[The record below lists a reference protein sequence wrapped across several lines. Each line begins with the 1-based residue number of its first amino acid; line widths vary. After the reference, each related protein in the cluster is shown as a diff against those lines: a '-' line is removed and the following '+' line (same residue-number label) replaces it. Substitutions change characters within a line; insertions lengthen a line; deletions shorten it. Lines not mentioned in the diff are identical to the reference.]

1 MVELG
6 LIGYPLGHSYS
17 PAYFEAKFRAAGVSG
32 KYSLFPIKSIDRL
45 PELLQHHP
53 GLAGLNVTVPYKQQV
68 KKYLD
73 NIDPSAEEIGAVN
86 TIKITGQPGGE
97 KTLTGFNT
105 DWIGFSKSLQPLLE
119 NKKIGTALVL
129 GTGGAAHAVAYA
141 LRRLGIS
148 PTFVSRR
155 PSESEL
161 TPAIG
166 YDDVTAQIIA
176 DNLLIVNTTPLGM
189 SPNIDTCPPVPY
201 QFVTPRHIFYDLIYN
216 PEETEFLKKGAAAGA
231 VTKNG
236 LDMLHLQADAA
247 WEIWTSVKD

>member
-17 PAYFEAKFRAAGVSG
+17 PAYFAAKFRAACVSG
-32 KYSLFPIKSIDRL
+32 EYSLFPIRSIDEL

-53 GLAGLNVTVPYKQQV
+53 ELAGLNVTVPYKQQV

-73 NIDPSAEEIGAVN
+73 NIDPAAAEIGAVN
-86 TIKITGQPGGE
+86 TIKITVQPGGE
-97 KTLTGFNT
+97 MTLTGFNT

-119 NKKIGTALVL
+119 EKKIGTALVL

-141 LRRLGIS
+141 LRQLGIS
-148 PTFVSRR
+148 PTFVSRS
-155 PSESEL
+155 PAESKL

-176 DNLLIVNTTPLGM
+176 DNLLIVNTTPVGM
-189 SPNIDTCPPVPY
+189 SPNIATCPPVPY

-216 PEETEFLKKGAAAGA
+216 PEVTKFLKKGAAAGA

-236 LDMLHLQADAA
+236 LEMLHLQADAA
-247 WEIWTSVKD
+247 WKIWTSAKD

>member
-6 LIGYPLGHSYS
+6 LIGYPLGHSFS
-17 PAYFEAKFRAAGVSG
+17 PAYFADKFRAAGVRG
-32 KYSLFPIKSIDRL
+32 AYSLFPIKSIDRL
-45 PELLQHHP
+45 SELLQHHP
-53 GLAGLNVTVPYKQQV
+53 ELSGLNVTVPYKQQV

-73 NIDPSAEEIGAVN
+73 NIDPSAAQIGAVN
-86 TIKITGQPGGE
+86 TIKITGHPGGD

-119 NKKIGTALVL
+119 KNTIGSALVL

-141 LRRLGIS
+141 LRQLGIT

-155 PSESEL
+155 PAESEL

-166 YDDVTAQIIA
+166 YDDVTEQIIA

-189 SPNIDTCPPVPY
+189 SPDIDKCPPVPY
-201 QFVTPRHIFYDLIYN
+201 RFATPRHIFYDLIYN
-216 PEETEFLKKGAAAGA
+216 PEETEFLKKAAAAGA

-236 LDMLHLQADAA
+236 LEMLHLQADAA
-247 WEIWTSVKD
+247 WEIWTSAKD